1 MAEKIEFPEAAN
13 GGYPAKLEY
22 PKSSARQATERMSA
36 TIETFD
42 ECGCGQHCM
51 ACPVTPAR
59 RAWWAEAVRQ
69 MDEMRAIHA
78 AAAAAPPSPRRSFA
92 PIGSPPDYQRAAALF
107 GADMATA
114 LKRVDNGSSL
124 YDALYPD
131 GDEEWDAFEEEIMA
145 KKAHRDANA
154 EFYRAEEAKVLLA
167 YQQRRI
173 EEKVADESKM
183 RLNRDQLKSGLK
195 MEKKDCPCARL
206 YSCVGDKRSGGAKPT
221 TMHVSSEC
229 WSHERVCPET
239 GALLTPRKCP
249 WLHPG
254 EAGWRAEWNTNRMFK
269 VAAAPPPAPHRM
281 ATALSASGGAPA
293 QQNRFAA
300 MAAPPV
306 VATKAPW
313 AAASA
318 PRAPW
323 ADKAGGR
330 PMSQS
335 GGNDG
340 WEVPKPK
347 RR

>member
-1 MAEKIEFPEAAN
+1 MAEKIDFPEATI

-36 TIETFD
+36 TIDDIYD
-42 ECGCGQHCM
+42 ECGCGQDCM

-59 RAWWAEAVRQ
+59 RAWWGEAVRQ

-78 AAAAAPPSPRRSFA
+78 ARDAAPPSPRKSFA
-92 PIGSPPDYQRAAALF
+92 PIAPPPDYQRAASLF
-107 GADMATA
+107 GAEMATA
-114 LKRVDNGSSL
+114 LERVDNGSSL

-131 GDEEWDAFEEEIMA
+131 GDPEWEAYEAECAERA
-145 KKAHRDANA
+145 AEREANA
-154 EFYRAEEAKVLLA
+154 EFYRAQEAKALLA

-206 YSCVGDKRSGGAKPT
+206 YSCVGDKKSGGAKPT

-229 WSHERVCPET
+229 WSHERKCPET
-239 GALLTPRKCP
+239 GALLAPHKCP

-254 EAGWRAEWNTNRMFK
+254 EAGWRTEWNANRLFK
-269 VAAAPPPAPHRM
+269 VAAAPPPAPHRL
-281 ATALSASGGAPA
+281 AAALGAP
-293 QQNRFAA
+293 QQQSRFAA
-300 MAAPPV
+300 MGAPV
-306 VATKAPW
+306 VATRAPW
-313 AAASA
+313 AAASAA

-335 GGNDG
+335 GGGNDG
-340 WEVPKPK
+340 WETQKPK